1 MIHYVS
7 DGDIPAIGATVLSLG
22 DGDAW
27 LPVAPADPHDLAAV
41 DVPTYE
47 ERGIVGAADLPW
59 VDAVVLG
66 PHAHA
71 GAPTAADWQRIL
83 EDVEGAAV
91 MVACL
96 PACWVGES
104 MSTTSGWVAVARE
117 TLQSEAEAAL
127 SRALGRAVTSLCV
140 VCRMSAPERRTV
152 GYPAVG
158 AICSGCG
165 APASVLCVAP

>member
-7 DGDIPAIGATVLSLG
+7 DGDIPTVGATVLSLG

-41 DVPTYE
+41 GVPTYE
-47 ERGIVGAADLPW
+47 DRGIGAADLPW
-59 VDAVVLG
+59 ADAYVLG
-66 PHAHA
+66 PHAHE
-71 GAPTAADWQRIL
+71 GAPTTADWQRAL
-83 EDVEGAAV
+83 EDVDGTAV

-96 PACWVGES
+96 PACWVDDV
-104 MSTTSGWVAVARE
+104 MSTTSGYVAVVRE
-117 TLQSEAEAAL
+117 TSQSEAEAAL
-127 SRALGRAVTSLCV
+127 SRALGQPATSLCV
-140 VCRMSAPERRTV
+140 ACRMSAPERRTL

-158 AICSGCG
+158 AICSQCG

>member
-1 MIHYVS
+1 MIHRIS

-27 LPVAPADPHDLAAV
+27 VPVAPADPHDLAAV
-41 DVPTYE
+41 DVPAYE
-47 ERGIVGAADLPW
+47 DRGIHCADLPW
-59 VDAVVLG
+59 GDAAVLG
-66 PHAHA
+66 PYAPE
-71 GAPTAADWQRIL
+71 GAPTAADWQRVL
-83 EDVEGAAV
+83 EDVDGTAV

-96 PACWVGES
+96 PACWLGEVS
-104 MSTTSGWVAVARE
+104 SETDGWIAVVRE
-117 TLQSEAEAAL
+117 ALQSEAETVL
-127 SRALGRAVTSLCV
+127 SVALGRPVTSLCI
-140 VCRMSAPERRTV
+140 VCRMSAPEHRTV

>member
-1 MIHYVS
+1 MIHYAS

-27 LPVAPADPHDLAAV
+27 APAAPPAPHDLAVV
-41 DVPTYE
+41 DVPTHE
-47 ERGIVGAADLPW
+47 ERGIVGAVASSW
-59 VDAVVLG
+59 GDAYVLG
-66 PHAHA
+66 PHAHT
-71 GAPTAADWQRIL
+71 GAPAAADWQWIL

-117 TLQSEAEAAL
+117 TLQSEVEYTLAMAGEPVACVCAACL
-127 SRALGRAVTSLCV
+127 DAGRAGAAVAWPPVGAVCGWCGDPADM
-140 VCRMSAPERRTV
+140 VCRIP
-152 GYPAVG
+152 
-158 AICSGCG
+158 
-165 APASVLCVAP
+165 

>member
-27 LPVAPADPHDLAAV
+27 VPVAPADPHDLAAV

-47 ERGIVGAADLPW
+47 DRGIHCADLPW
-59 VDAVVLG
+59 ADAYVLG
-66 PHAHA
+66 PHAHE
-71 GAPTAADWQRIL
+71 GAPAAADWQRVL
-83 EDVEGAAV
+83 EDTDGTAV

-96 PACWVGES
+96 PACWVDDV
-104 MSTTSGWVAVARE
+104 MSTTSGWVAIVRE
-117 TLQSEAEAAL
+117 ALQSEAETTL
-127 SRALGRAVTSLCV
+127 SRALGLAVTSLCV
-140 VCRMSAPERRTV
+140 VCRMSAPEYRTV

>member
-27 LPVAPADPHDLAAV
+27 VPVAPADPHDLAAV

-47 ERGIVGAADLPW
+47 DRGIHCADLPW
-59 VDAVVLG
+59 GDAAVPG
-66 PHAHA
+66 PYAPE
-71 GAPTAADWQRIL
+71 GAPTAADWQRVL
-83 EDVEGAAV
+83 EDVGGAAV

-96 PACWVGES
+96 PACWLGEVS
-104 MSTTSGWVAVARE
+104 SETDGWIAVVRE
-117 TLQSEAEAAL
+117 TLQSEAETVL

-140 VCRMSAPERRTV
+140 VCRMSAPEYRTV
-152 GYPAVG
+152 GYPAV
-158 AICSGCG
+158 ASICSQCG
-165 APASVLCVAP
+165 APASVLRVAP